1 MFTSAP
7 ASVSTPPARPD
18 WNTFMSTPSA
28 SRLAYLLLAAT
39 ALFWGGN
46 AVAGK
51 LAVGHIP
58 PMTLTAVRWTMAFLV
73 ILAIGFPQF
82 RKEWPQAKKALPLLL
97 ALGAAGFSIF
107 NLTLYSALKYTSAI
121 NVTIEQSGMPAIIFV
136 ANFLLFGMRAGPVQI
151 LGFILSI
158 VGVAVVASGGDP
170 ARLAALDINRGDAIM
185 LIAVI
190 AYGGYSVALR
200 YKPALDWRT
209 LMVVMAFSA
218 MVTSWPFALWEQQSA
233 SGYAPDMTGLA
244 VAAYTAV
251 FPSIL
256 SQVFYIRGVDLIG
269 SNRAGLFINLV
280 PVFGTLLA
288 IVILGER
295 FHLFHAVALAL
306 VIGGIWLTERGAGKS
321 AKTVKANKSGR

>member
-1 MFTSAP
+1 M
-7 ASVSTPPARPD
+7 
-18 WNTFMSTPSA
+18 PSEKA
-28 SRLAYLLLAAT
+28 SRLAYILLSAT

-73 ILAIGFPQF
+73 ILAIGLPKL
-82 RKEWPQAKKALPLLL
+82 REEWAQVRRSLPLLL
-97 ALGAAGFSIF
+97 ALGATGFAIF
-107 NLTLYSALKYTSAI
+107 NLALYSALQHTSAI
-121 NVTIEQSGMPAIIFV
+121 NVTIEQSGLPMVIFL
-136 ANFLLFGMRAGPVQI
+136 ANFLLFGMRVGPVQI
-151 LGFILSI
+151 LGFLLSLA
-158 VGVAVVASGGDP
+158 GVAITASGGDI

-185 LIAVI
+185 LIAIV

-200 YKPALDWRT
+200 YKPAINWQSM
-209 LMVVMAFSA
+209 MVVMAFSA
-218 MVTSWPFALWEQQSA
+218 MVTSWPFALWEQQTA
-233 SGYAPDMTGLA
+233 AGYMPDMTGFA
-244 VAAYTAV
+244 AAAYTAI

-306 VIGGIWLTERGAGKS
+306 VISGIWLAEHGAGKTTNVG
-321 AKTVKANKSGR
+321 KTSKSGR